1 MLADLF
7 GADLIVVVV
16 IVAVLLV
23 GGTQIPKLARSLG
36 SAKNQFEQG
45 LKEGQKEG
53 QVDSASK
60 NGTSAATDAPAP
72 APAPAPPAEGPS
84 RRRPELNQLHAE
96 AVGRRGTG
104 AGR

>member
-1 MLADLF
+1 MLAEIF
-7 GADLIVVVV
+7 GADLVIVIV
-16 IVAVLLV
+16 IVAVLLI

-60 NGTSAATDAPAP
+60 NGTSPASDT
-72 APAPAPPAEGPS
+72 PAPAPPVEGKSPTS
-84 RRRPELNQLHAE
+84 
-96 AVGRRGTG
+96 
-104 AGR
+104 